1 MRNMRWIVIL
11 LCFLAIAI
19 NYIDR
24 ANLAVAA
31 PLIQKTLHIGPAQMG
46 LILSGFF
53 WTYALMQM
61 PFGWFVDRVG
71 ARIALPIAVAW
82 WSLFT
87 ALTSGASS
95 VATMFGCRLALGIG
109 EAGAYPSCAKLVS
122 QWFKPSQ
129 RALATSIFDSGS
141 RVGSALSIPVVA
153 LIIGE
158 LGWEASFVITG
169 AIGFAWVIG
178 WFLIYKNPSRGDLTE
193 KVDAVTGAAATA
205 RKAQGVSSA
214 RHPMGSTSPAMSPMS
229 ALSPATAVADGGNA
243 PRERITWLS
252 LFKYRTLWGMML
264 GFFCLNFVIYF
275 FITWFPSYLVQTRG
289 FSLKS
294 LGTLGM
300 IPALMAIPSGW
311 LGGFVSDA
319 LFRRGWSLTA
329 ARKTCMVGG
338 MLLSSTITLTAF
350 TTNIY
355 LTLAFFGIAY
365 GSLAFAAASIW
376 SLPVDVAPTPDHVA
390 SISGIQNFASN
401 LAGIVI
407 TTFTGLMVAITH
419 GSFTVPLCVAGGFCF
434 LGAFSYLVIVKRVEP
449 LNLAA
454 STERQTQAHAHSA
467 V

>member
-1 MRNMRWIVIL
+1 MKKMRWVVIF
-11 LCFLAIAI
+11 LCFLAIAV

-31 PLIQKTLHIGPAQMG
+31 PQIEKALGIGPAEMG
-46 LILSGFF
+46 FILSGFF

-71 ARIALPIAVAW
+71 ARIALPLAVGW

-87 ALTSGASS
+87 AATAVTSS
-95 VATMFGCRLALGIG
+95 VAGMFGCRLLLGVG
-109 EAGAYPSCAKLVS
+109 EAGAYPSCTKLVS
-122 QWFKPSQ
+122 QWFQPKE

-153 LIIGE
+153 LIIGT
-158 LGWEASFVITG
+158 LGWQAAFILTGLLGAVWIVGWFVI
-169 AIGFAWVIG
+169 
-178 WFLIYKNPSRGDLTE
+178 YRNP
-193 KVDAVTGAAATA
+193 VQDAMETAHKAAPAVRACGGQDNVTWA
-205 RKAQGVSSA
+205 
-214 RHPMGSTSPAMSPMS
+214 
-229 ALSPATAVADGGNA
+229 
-243 PRERITWLS
+243 S
-252 LFKYRTLWGMML
+252 LFRHRTLWGMML

-300 IPALMAIPSGW
+300 IPALIAIPGGW
-311 LGGFVSDA
+311 LGGYVSDA

-338 MLLSSTITLTAF
+338 MLLSSVITLSAF
-350 TTNIY
+350 TENTY
-355 LTLAFFGIAY
+355 LMLAFFGIAY

-376 SLPVDVAPTPDHVA
+376 SLPCDVAPTPRHVA
-390 SISGIQNFASN
+390 SIGGIQNFASN

-407 TTFTGLMVAITH
+407 TTFTGVMVAMTK
-419 GSFTVPLCVAGGFCF
+419 GSFTIPLVVAGGFCF
-434 LGAFSYLVIVKRVEP
+434 LGAFSYLFIVGRIEP
-449 LNLAA
+449 LSLETDSRDLPKGAG
-454 STERQTQAHAHSA
+454 STI
-467 V
+467 

>member
-1 MRNMRWIVIL
+1 MRKMRWVVIFL
-11 LCFLAIAI
+11 SFLAIAV

-31 PLIQKTLHIGPAQMG
+31 PEIEKALGIGPAQMG
-46 LILSGFF
+46 FILSGFF

-71 ARIALPIAVAW
+71 ARIALPLAVGW
-82 WSLFT
+82 WSVFT
-87 ALTSGASS
+87 ALTAATSS
-95 VATMFGCRLALGIG
+95 VAGMFGCRLLLGVG

-122 QWFKPSQ
+122 QWFPVKE

-153 LIIGE
+153 LIISSV
-158 LGWEASFVITG
+158 GWKAAFVITG
-169 AIGFAWVIG
+169 ALGAVWILG
-178 WFLIYKNPSRGDLTE
+178 WFVIYRNPEPLNTGSSNVAASAPNVAGQGQRQR
-193 KVDAVTGAAATA
+193 VTW
-205 RKAQGVSSA
+205 S
-214 RHPMGSTSPAMSPMS
+214 
-229 ALSPATAVADGGNA
+229 
-243 PRERITWLS
+243 S
-252 LFKYRTLWGMML
+252 LFRHRTLWGMML

-300 IPALMAIPSGW
+300 IPALISIPGGW
-311 LGGFVSDA
+311 LGGYVSDA

-338 MLLSSTITLTAF
+338 MLLSSVITLSAF
-350 TTNIY
+350 TANVY
-355 LTLAFFGIAY
+355 LMLAFFGIAY

-376 SLPVDVAPTPDHVA
+376 SLPGDVAPTPDHVA
-390 SISGIQNFASN
+390 SIGGIQNFASN

-407 TTFTGLMVAITH
+407 TTFTGVMVAMTK
-419 GSFTVPLCVAGGFCF
+419 GSFTIPLVVAGGFCF
-434 LGAFSYLVIVKRVEP
+434 LGAFSYLVIVGRIEP
-449 LNLAA
+449 LSMASDTEEA
-454 STERQTQAHAHSA
+454 STRVGSA

>member
-1 MRNMRWIVIL
+1 MRKMRWVVIF
-11 LCFLAIAI
+11 LCFLAIAV

-31 PLIQKTLHIGPAQMG
+31 PEIEKALGIGPAEMG
-46 LILSGFF
+46 FILSGFF

-71 ARIALPIAVAW
+71 ARIALPLAVGW
-82 WSLFT
+82 WSVFT
-87 ALTSGASS
+87 AATAVTSS
-95 VATMFGCRLALGIG
+95 VAGMFGCRLLLGVG

-122 QWFKPSQ
+122 QWFPAKE

-153 LIIGE
+153 LIISSVGWKAAFVVTGLLGAVWI
-158 LGWEASFVITG
+158 LGWFVI
-169 AIGFAWVIG
+169 
-178 WFLIYKNPSRGDLTE
+178 YRNPEPLDTR
-193 KVDAVTGAAATA
+193 
-205 RKAQGVSSA
+205 
-214 RHPMGSTSPAMSPMS
+214 STSAAVPAPS
-229 ALSPATAVADGGNA
+229 AD
-243 PRERITWLS
+243 PRQRVTWGS
-252 LFKYRTLWGMML
+252 LFRHRTLWGMML

-300 IPALMAIPSGW
+300 IPALISIPGGW
-311 LGGFVSDA
+311 LGGYVSDA

-338 MLLSSTITLTAF
+338 MLMSSVITLSAF
-350 TTNIY
+350 TSDVY
-355 LTLAFFGIAY
+355 LMLAFFGIAY

-376 SLPVDVAPTPDHVA
+376 SLPGDVAPTQDHVA

-407 TTFTGLMVAITH
+407 TTFTGVMVAMSK
-419 GSFTVPLCVAGGFCF
+419 GSFTIPLVVAGGFCI
-434 LGAFSYLVIVKRVEP
+434 LGAFSYLVIVGRIEP
-449 LNLAA
+449 LSIPADTGKEPTRA
-454 STERQTQAHAHSA
+454 GSA
-467 V
+467 I

>member
-1 MRNMRWIVIL
+1 MRNMRWVVIL

-24 ANLAVAA
+24 ANMAVAA
-31 PLIQKTLHIGPAQMG
+31 PAIQKALDIGPAQMG

-61 PFGWFVDRVG
+61 PFGWFVDRIG
-71 ARIALPIAVAW
+71 ARIALPLAVGW

-87 ALTSGASS
+87 ALTAAATS
-95 VATMFGCRLALGIG
+95 VSAMFGCRLLLGIG

-122 QWFKPSQ
+122 QWFKPAQ

-141 RVGSALSIPVVA
+141 RVGSALSIPLVA
-153 LIIGE
+153 LIINA
-158 LGWEASFVITG
+158 LGWEASFIITG
-169 AIGFAWVIG
+169 VVGFVWVLG
-178 WFLIYKNPSRGDLTE
+178 WFLIYRNSSRGDLTGE
-193 KVDAVTGAAATA
+193 SDTAAPQRPVAA
-205 RKAQGVSSA
+205 RKI
-214 RHPMGSTSPAMSPMS
+214 P
-229 ALSPATAVADGGNA
+229 
-243 PRERITWLS
+243 WLS
-252 LFKYRTLWGMML
+252 LFRHRTLWGMML

-311 LGGFVSDA
+311 LGGLVSDA
-319 LFRRGWSLTA
+319 LYRRGWSLTK

-338 MLLSSTITLTAF
+338 MLLSSVITLCAF

-355 LTLAFFGIAY
+355 LMLALFGIAY
-365 GSLAFAAASIW
+365 GSLSFAGASIW
-376 SLPVDVAPTPDHVA
+376 SLPADVAPTPDHVA
-390 SISGIQNFASN
+390 SIGGIQNFASN
-401 LAGIVI
+401 CAGIVI
-407 TTFTGLMVAITH
+407 TTFTGLMVSLTH
-419 GSFTVPLCVAGGFCF
+419 GSFTIPLCVAGGFCV
-434 LGAFSYLVIVKRVEP
+434 LGAFSYLVIVKKIEP
-449 LNLAA
+449 LPVDDDANAPA
-454 STERQTQAHAHSA
+454 RSPAHSP

>member
-1 MRNMRWIVIL
+1 MRKMRWVVIL
-11 LCFLAIAI
+11 FCFLAIAV

-31 PLIQKTLHIGPAQMG
+31 PQIEKALGIGPAEMG
-46 LILSGFF
+46 LVLSGFF

-71 ARIALPIAVAW
+71 ARIALPLAVGW

-87 ALTSGASS
+87 AATGGASS
-95 VATMFGCRLALGIG
+95 VMSMFGCRLMLGIG

-122 QWFKPSQ
+122 QWFKPAQ

-153 LIIGE
+153 LIIGT
-158 LGWEASFVITG
+158 LGWKASFVATG
-169 AIGFAWVIG
+169 LLGLVWIVG
-178 WFLIYKNPSRGDLTE
+178 WFVIYR
-193 KVDAVTGAAATA
+193 
-205 RKAQGVSSA
+205 
-214 RHPMGSTSPAMSPMS
+214 SPAHGDMTGERDVVPEPRTRQ
-229 ALSPATAVADGGNA
+229 AGDATWA
-243 PRERITWLS
+243 S
-252 LFKYRTLWGMML
+252 LFRHRTMWGMML

-300 IPALMAIPSGW
+300 VPALISIPGGW
-311 LGGFVSDA
+311 LGGYVSDA
-319 LFRRGWSLTA
+319 LYRRGWSLTA
-329 ARKTCMVGG
+329 SRKTCMVGG
-338 MLLSSTITLTAF
+338 MLMSSVITLSAF
-350 TTNIY
+350 TSDVY
-355 LTLAFFGIAY
+355 LMLAFFGIAY

-376 SLPVDVAPTPDHVA
+376 SLPADVAPTPRHVA
-390 SISGIQNFASN
+390 SIGGIQNFASN

-407 TTFTGLMVAITH
+407 TTFTGIMVSMTK
-419 GSFTVPLCVAGGFCF
+419 GSFTIPLVVAGGFCF
-434 LGAFSYLVIVKRVEP
+434 LGAFSYLVIVGKIEP
-449 LNLAA
+449 LP
-454 STERQTQAHAHSA
+454 AHPGQRDEPEPARSP

>member
-24 ANLAVAA
+24 ANMAVAA
-31 PLIQKTLHIGPAQMG
+31 PAIQKALDIGPAQMG

-71 ARIALPIAVAW
+71 ARIALPLAVGW

-87 ALTSGASS
+87 ALTAAASS
-95 VATMFGCRLALGIG
+95 VGAMFGCRLLLGIG

-122 QWFKPSQ
+122 QWFKPAQ

-153 LIIGE
+153 LIISG
-158 LGWEASFVITG
+158 LGWEASFIITG
-169 AIGFAWVIG
+169 VVGFVWVLG
-178 WFLIYKNPSRGDLTE
+178 WFLVYRNPSRGDLTGE
-193 KVDAVTGAAATA
+193 SDAAAPRDAVPG
-205 RKAQGVSSA
+205 RKV
-214 RHPMGSTSPAMSPMS
+214 P
-229 ALSPATAVADGGNA
+229 
-243 PRERITWLS
+243 WLS
-252 LFKYRTLWGMML
+252 LFRHRTLWGMML

-319 LFRRGWSLTA
+319 LYRRGWSLTK
-329 ARKTCMVGG
+329 ARKTCMVSG
-338 MLLSSTITLTAF
+338 MLLSSVITLCAF

-355 LTLAFFGIAY
+355 LMLAFFGIAY

-376 SLPVDVAPTPDHVA
+376 SLPADVAPTPDHVA
-390 SISGIQNFASN
+390 SIGGIQNFASN
-401 LAGIVI
+401 CAGIVI
-407 TTFTGLMVAITH
+407 TTFTGLMVSLTH
-419 GSFTVPLCVAGGFCF
+419 GSFTIPLCVAGGFCV
-434 LGAFSYLVIVKRVEP
+434 LGAFSYLVIVKKIEP
-449 LNLAA
+449 LPVDSDANDDAR
-454 STERQTQAHAHSA
+454 SPAHST